1 MVVWCTSPLPI
12 AKTSKNVTHYLTYYF
27 CPLLFYF
34 YVLKGNHWQGR
45 QRWCLYRRVEAIE
58 STWENNANCGVLTPA
73 AVPPKANRSLAV
85 YWPHR
90 PVSSQLLRAHT
101 FHDTNAESHATLIPL
116 SKTKQI
122 YKVCSPSSARCRE
135 PGKIFFFFFSFVD
148 DVSFLSPMACVLLLK
163 KTLDV

>member
-12 AKTSKNVTHYLTYYF
+12 AKTSKMSHYLTYYF

-73 AVPPKANRSLAV
+73 AVPLKRTARWQSIGHIVLSPVRFFGRTPSTTLMLNRTPRWYLSLKPNRYIKYV
-85 YWPHR
+85 PH
-90 PVSSQLLRAHT
+90 PVRDVVNPVRL
-101 FHDTNAESHATLIPL
+101 
-116 SKTKQI
+116 
-122 YKVCSPSSARCRE
+122 
-135 PGKIFFFFFSFVD
+135 FFFFFSFVD